1 MKKFLKNF
9 CIVFLTLALF
19 SSKASA
25 VPTFVDSFS
34 VHAQE
39 TRPNGLTFNNDGTK
53 MFVTGH
59 KTDDIE
65 VYTLTTGFDIST
77 ASHVETFP
85 VGTRENTSNG
95 ISIYL

>member
-9 CIVFLTLALF
+9 CIVFLTLALL

-39 TRPNGLTFNNDGTK
+39 QRPNGLTFNNDGTK

-65 VYTLTTGFDIST
+65 VYALTTGFDIT
-77 ASHVETFP
+77 
-85 VGTRENTSNG
+85 VGSNYSLTNEIPDYG
-95 ISIYL
+95 ANIEVSSMF